1 MEPLDP
7 RQAVRT
13 ATRAALAAVVA
24 IATAAGSQAVTASA
38 GPTQPAALGPGPVTV
53 VVEMDHSRFDVESL
67 PVAQGTSVTFVV
79 VNRDPINHEL
89 IVGPPGVHDRHRNGT
104 ERRHRPVPGEVSVPA
119 QERRVTTYT
128 FDTPGTVEFACHLP
142 GHYDYGMRG
151 EVAVQPQT

>member
-1 MEPLDP
+1 MRL
-7 RQAVRT
+7 
-13 ATRAALAAVVA
+13 ATRAALATAVAVT
-24 IATAAGSQAVTASA
+24 TAAGSQAVVASA
-38 GPTQPAALGPGPVTV
+38 GPSQAVALGPEPVTV
-53 VVEMDHSRFDVESL
+53 VVEIDHSRFDVSSL
-67 PVAQGTSVTFVV
+67 PVAAGTTVTFVV

-89 IVGPPGVHDRHRNGT
+89 IVGPPEVHDRHRDGA

-151 EVAVQPQT
+151 EVEVGPR